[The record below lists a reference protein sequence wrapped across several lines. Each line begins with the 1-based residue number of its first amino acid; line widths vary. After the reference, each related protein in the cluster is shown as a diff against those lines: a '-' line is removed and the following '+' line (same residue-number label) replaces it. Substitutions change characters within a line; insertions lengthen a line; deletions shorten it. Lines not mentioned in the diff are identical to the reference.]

1 MSKQLAEKHFAN
13 LHAVWIYDEQK
24 YYEEE
29 HDVESADDIPTSK
42 LKESNYKDLR
52 VVKDFLRRENQWK
65 NGNMNTIPMSNI

>member
-1 MSKQLAEKHFAN
+1 MTMSKQLAEKHFDN
-13 LHAVWIYDEQK
+13 LHSVWIYDEQK

-52 VVKDFLRRENQWK
+52 VIQEFFEENDDD
-65 NGNMNTIPMSNI
+65 

>member
-1 MSKQLAEKHFAN
+1 MSNKQLAEKHFAN

-52 VVKDFLRRENQWK
+52 VVQEFFEEYVDAE
-65 NGNMNTIPMSNI
+65 T